1 MAHGADEGWQ
11 GARPLHEYNV
21 GAACGAFWSGAK
33 DADGI
38 PDATMSDGTPTGYA
52 VLQVAPSGD
61 YTLAYHAA
69 RAADDVQLLLH
80 APRCCARARMRR
92 GASTPMCS
100 WARTTPSLR
109 LRIDNGAWQP
119 MKRVERADP
128 RVLAENVRDDA
139 ADALRGYDRSP
150 EATPST
156 HLWRGA
162 LPTALAVGEH
172 TVEVRAT
179 LPTGQYSAST
189 VYRLQT
195 AMP

>member
-80 APRCCARARMRR
+80 APKVLRK
-92 GASTPMCS
+92 GAY
-100 WARTTPSLR
+100 A
-109 LRIDNGAWQP
+109 AWGIY
-119 MKRVERADP
+119 A
-128 RVLAENVRDDA
+128 NVFM
-139 ADALRGYDRSP
+139 G
-150 EATPST
+150 
-156 HLWRGA
+156 
-162 LPTALAVGEH
+162 
-172 TVEVRAT
+172 
-179 LPTGQYSAST
+179 
-189 VYRLQT
+189 
-195 AMP
+195 

>member
-1 MAHGADEGWQ
+1 
-11 GARPLHEYNV
+11 
-21 GAACGAFWSGAK
+21 
-33 DADGI
+33 
-38 PDATMSDGTPTGYA
+38 
-52 VLQVAPSGD
+52 
-61 YTLAYHAA
+61 
-69 RAADDVQLLLH
+69 
-80 APRCCARARMRR
+80 
-92 GASTPMCS
+92 
-100 WARTTPSLR
+100 
-109 LRIDNGAWQP
+109 

-179 LPTGQYSAST
+179 PADRAIQRQHRVSPANRYAVRQLTMTVPKSPSPTRRRCSEGEDEGA
-189 VYRLQT
+189 RN
-195 AMP
+195 A

>member
-1 MAHGADEGWQ
+1 M
-11 GARPLHEYNV
+11 
-21 GAACGAFWSGAK
+21 
-33 DADGI
+33 
-38 PDATMSDGTPTGYA
+38 
-52 VLQVAPSGD
+52 
-61 YTLAYHAA
+61 
-69 RAADDVQLLLH
+69 
-80 APRCCARARMRR
+80 
-92 GASTPMCS
+92 
-100 WARTTPSLR
+100 R

-139 ADALRGYDRSP
+139 ADALRSYDRSP